1 MGSTR
6 LPGKPLADIGGTPM
20 VVHTWRAAAQHPA
33 IDSACVATDHTEI
46 ADAVREAGG
55 EVILTASSH
64 STGTDRCLEAWKKWG
79 RQGAVINLQGDEPF
93 PEPTHIS
100 AICTALKSGLTDVV
114 SAMRPAIGEEAKR
127 PERVKV
133 ATNEAH
139 RALYFSRSPI
149 PHGGPH
155 FVHLGIYG
163 FAPNMLAHCAALPVG
178 RLETLEKLE
187 QLRWVEAGVTIGM
200 VSVNC
205 ESGPGSVD
213 TLADLERVRKWH
225 AQQPKST

>member
-1 MGSTR
+1 
-6 LPGKPLADIGGTPM
+6 M

-33 IDSACVATDHTEI
+33 IDSACVATDHPEI

-114 SAMRPAIGEEAKR
+114 SAMRPATDEEAKR

-133 ATNEAH
+133 ATNESH

-149 PHGGPH
+149 PT
-155 FVHLGIYG
+155 
-163 FAPNMLAHCAALPVG
+163 VG
-178 RLETLEKLE
+178 RIMCTWAFMDLRRTCSPIAPPFLWAGSKPSKSWNSCGGSRRVSPSAWSALTVNLGRAPWTLW
-187 QLRWVEAGVTIGM
+187 RT
-200 VSVNC
+200 
-205 ESGPGSVD
+205 
-213 TLADLERVRKWH
+213 
-225 AQQPKST
+225 